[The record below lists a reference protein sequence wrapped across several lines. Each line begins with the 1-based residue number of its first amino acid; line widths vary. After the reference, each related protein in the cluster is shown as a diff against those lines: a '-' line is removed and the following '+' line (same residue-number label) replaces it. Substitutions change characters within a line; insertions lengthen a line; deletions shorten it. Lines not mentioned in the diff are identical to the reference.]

1 MCSAVGKQM
10 CSRNADHTVE
20 NGPHWRSVAKVTQTL
35 TSGWCLVP
43 ADRNPQGHIKGK
55 SPKYSHV
62 VIRKCSFN
70 KTHYRLLAK
79 AGAQLRPRDQHLPL
93 ISWSDTTV
101 KIISRLLPWKF
112 RPISAEETQ
121 HQEKVCPQ
129 PPIFITIIIRDLWWC
144 SWKLTP
150 KSINWKTYT
159 LTEGSR
165 KVTSIGHI
173 L

>member
-1 MCSAVGKQM
+1 MCSAGGKQM

-43 ADRNPQGHIKGK
+43 ADRNPQGQIKGK

-62 VIRKCSFN
+62 IITKCSFD

-79 AGAQLRPRDQHLPL
+79 AGAQLRPCDQHLPL

-101 KIISRLLPWKF
+101 KMISRPLPWKF
-112 RPISAEETQ
+112 RPISVEETQ

-129 PPIFITIIIRDLWWC
+129 PSIFITIIIRDLWWC

-150 KSINWKTYT
+150 KIHKLENIYIYRGQQK
-159 LTEGSR
+159 
-165 KVTSIGHI
+165 GH
-173 L
+173 